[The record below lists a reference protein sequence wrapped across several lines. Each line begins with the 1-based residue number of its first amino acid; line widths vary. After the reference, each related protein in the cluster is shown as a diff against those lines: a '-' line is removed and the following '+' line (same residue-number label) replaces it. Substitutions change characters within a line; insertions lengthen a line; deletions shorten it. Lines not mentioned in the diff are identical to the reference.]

1 MGTSVKMM
9 LMGVTL
15 YPALRVNSVMITL
28 HHWLEQ
34 NVLVL
39 MAIFLTMIQNVLVSY
54 VAIRMSHTLYCM
66 HYNYFQQ
73 TLMSAPTHQLLIV
86 LNSVL
91 ILLVVMSVIVMMATE
106 QLLTMIHSVKV

>member
-1 MGTSVKMM
+1 MGNSVRMM

-15 YPALRVNSVMITL
+15 YHALRVNSVMTTL

-34 NVLVL
+34 NVPVL
-39 MAIFLTMIQNVLVSY
+39 MVIFLMMIQNVLVSY
-54 VAIRMSHTLYCM
+54 VAMTIPHTLYHNM
-66 HYNYFQQ
+66 YYFQQ
-73 TLMSAPTHQLLIV
+73 TLMSAPIHQLLIV

-106 QLLTMIHSVKV
+106 QLLIMLHSVKV